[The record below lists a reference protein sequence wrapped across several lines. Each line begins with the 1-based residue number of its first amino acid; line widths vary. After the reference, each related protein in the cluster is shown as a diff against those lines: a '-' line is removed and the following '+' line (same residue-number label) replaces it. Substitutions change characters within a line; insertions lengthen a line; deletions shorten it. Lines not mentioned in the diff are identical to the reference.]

1 MSDDPTNEP
10 IPGWPATPPTAP
22 PSAGPSQAGPSD
34 PGPWSPPGTVPPAPA
49 GPPPGAAWPPASSGS
64 PTSGPPPPGGYAA
77 PPGGYAPPPGSVAP
91 GGYPPAPG
99 YGYPYQGYGYPM
111 AREHPQGTVVLVL
124 GICGWVLCG
133 LCAPF
138 AWVMGSNALKE
149 IDANPTAY
157 SNRGA
162 VQAGRILGMAYCILF
177 LVGVAFVLVLVVLGL
192 FAGSSS
198 ST

>member
-22 PSAGPSQAGPSD
+22 PNGGPSQAGPSD
-34 PGPWSPPGTVPPAPA
+34 PGPWTPPGAVPPAPA
-49 GPPPGAAWPPASSGS
+49 GPPPGAAWPPASGS
-64 PTSGPPPPGGYAA
+64 LTSGPPSPAGYAA
-77 PPGGYAPPPGSVAP
+77 PPGPGAP

-111 AREHPQGTVVLVL
+111 AREHPQGTLVLVL

-149 IDANPTAY
+149 IDANPAAY
-157 SNRGA
+157 SNRSA
-162 VQAGRILGMAYCILF
+162 VQAGRILGMVYSILA
-177 LVGVAFVLVLVVLGL
+177 LVGFALVAVLVVLGL
-192 FAGSSS
+192 FAGSGS